1 MKKLLTTILALSG
14 VALLMLSSCKKSDA
28 PIITNGGTPGTL
40 TASTTTPVLDRT
52 KLSDTTY
59 IVNFS
64 FTAPKY
70 NYSAVV
76 TNTLQIDSAGDN
88 WVHPVS
94 VTLGY
99 NVLQQGYSTLNFNNL
114 LLKIVPAG
122 ITSKVNVRVQHALSS
137 TVASYS
143 NVESLTVSP
152 FNLTSWIYV
161 VGQFQGWNASTPD
174 SLISTLGNGVYTGII
189 NFVAGAPGFNQF
201 LILPTKSFNT
211 KYATNDPTTQFP
223 SSTVAY
229 NAPNNFNAPATAGYY
244 IVTLNLNS
252 NTIAFAP
259 ADYYSVIGS
268 AALGWN
274 ATGDDSFM
282 KYVNDGTGTW
292 VLNNLPMTVGEYK
305 FRLDAQW
312 NTSWGPSATPNTV
325 VTSGAVGDGN
335 IQLTVAGNYNLTLVQ
350 PPTVVGAT
358 TPQPTP
364 LATTTF
370 TATKQ

>member
-1 MKKLLTTILALSG
+1 MKKLLTTFLALSG
-14 VALLMLSSCKKSDA
+14 VALLMLSSCKKSGT
-28 PIITNGGTPGTL
+28 PIVTNGGTPGTL
-40 TASTTTPVLDRT
+40 TASTTTPVLDKT

-64 FTAPKY
+64 FTAPTY
-70 NYSAVV
+70 NFSAAV

-88 WVHPVS
+88 WLHPVS
-94 VTLGY
+94 VTLAH
-99 NVLQQGYSTLNFNNL
+99 NVFEQGFSTLNFNNL

-122 ITSKVNVRVQHALSS
+122 VTSKVNVRIQHSLSS

-143 NVESLTVSP
+143 NVQALTVSP

-161 VGQFQGWNASTPD
+161 VGAFQSWNASLPD

-189 NFVAGAPGFNQF
+189 NFTAGNNQF

-211 KYATNDPTTQFP
+211 KYATNDPNTQVP
-223 SSTVAY
+223 STTVAY
-229 NAPNNFNAPATAGYY
+229 NGPNNFYAPAAAGQY

-252 NTIAFAP
+252 NTITFGL

-274 ATGDDSFM
+274 ATGNDSFM

-292 VLNNLPMTVGEYK
+292 VINNLAMTVGEYK

-312 NTSWGPSATPNTV
+312 NTSWGPGAAAGTV
-325 VTSGAVGDGN
+325 VTSGATGDGN
-335 IQLTVAGNYNLTLVQ
+335 IQLTVAGNYNITLIQ
-350 PPTVVGAT
+350 PITAFGSSPG
-358 TPQPTP
+358 P

-370 TATKQ
+370 TAVKQ